1 MSVQK
6 RSMCAPARPLV
17 RRDARKG
24 GQRRARIGASARV
37 EAAVTREFERFDADL
52 VPCGDI
58 SVALSTTGG
67 TIIKHANDLVV
78 VSEPRRRCA
87 ELAHVVTESR
97 NGIDVEHSLDKL
109 TPSLPAGGVW
119 S

>member
-17 RRDARKG
+17 RDARKG

-52 VPCGDI
+52 VPYGDL
-58 SVALSTTGG
+58 SVALST
-67 TIIKHANDLVV
+67 
-78 VSEPRRRCA
+78 RRDDHQTRQRFCCCQ
-87 ELAHVVTESR
+87 
-97 NGIDVEHSLDKL
+97 
-109 TPSLPAGGVW
+109 
-119 S
+119 